1 MWLKNPVAGEAEA
14 GRSLEFTGHLASL
27 AYTVSSRIVRN
38 PVSNDKRWVRG
49 LMGAGED
56 RTAPEE

>member
-1 MWLKNPVAGEAEA
+1 MAGEAEA